1 MFENVGQ
8 MSIKIV
14 RDGPLNCEVAVHVKT
29 EDGTANSG
37 SDFIEI
43 DEDVHFA
50 PGEDAKE
57 VRVFSYLKK
66 RRKMNRIFFFFETI
80 FTAS

>member
-8 MSIKIV
+8 FAVKII
-14 RDGPLNCEVAVHVKT
+14 RDGPLNCEVAVHVST

-50 PGEDAKE
+50 PGQDTKE
-57 VRVFSYLKK
+57 V
-66 RRKMNRIFFFFETI
+66 N
-80 FTAS
+80 